1 MIAICPNNNEIWV
14 YETLGE
20 LDSAKW
26 KRRDVIHA
34 VFLPFACSLYYV
46 AHYENHWPGLVSKQ
60 QDPFLQRGCNRLG
73 LVLREFPVD

>member
-1 MIAICPNNNEIWV
+1 MVKVNSLVDSISLHCWSPDRSLIAICPNNNEIWV

-60 QDPFLQRGCNRLG
+60 
-73 LVLREFPVD
+73 